1 MVRSALWAIAL
12 TTARSMTRSRMEGMC
27 RVRTSPEAPL
37 GMPKLRS
44 GSGS

>member
-1 MVRSALWAIAL
+1 MTRSALWTIAL
-12 TTARSMTRSRMEGMC
+12 TTARSTTRSRMEGMC
-27 RVRTSPEAPL
+27 RVRTSTEVPL

>member
-1 MVRSALWAIAL
+1 MARSALWAIAL

-27 RVRTSPEAPL
+27 RVRTSPEVPL